1 MDDLEKLSKNNET
14 YSAQKRK
21 HLVSSLGQERGVK
34 SRGVCLPAAIAD
46 GLARHHAHEQ
56 LIYKQKLRKL
66 KKFIRNIVLENAA
79 LCDSV
84 AGVQEELALAIE
96 ERQYLLRK
104 IMQIQLS
111 TDQPLH
117 QDLKMLP
124 DFDEGEKSS
133 QSRLTDDRLTSLT
146 VSPFKASFL
155 KRKSLANN
163 EGDKSN
169 CSSNNNNGS
178 NPRSKS
184 RWKKG
189 AKVKRKCPP
198 IPLDSSGRPIFPL
211 HLGRLTIHSLGDIV
225 GDKEG
230 YHTESM
236 IYPVG
241 FCSSRMYASLK
252 NPQNQSLYTC
262 TIKEGSNKPRF
273 DIICDEDEVA
283 FYGNSPSD
291 CHSQILQKIN
301 MILGIDLLPTSLG
314 STEAEERGLR
324 FFGLSHPSVHNMIQA
339 CPGAR
344 KCGKYKW
351 IQFEVCR
358 SEAEAEG
365 VLEPDREASI
375 CHETLLRNIRFASSH
390 MGGGS

>member
-21 HLVSSLGQERGVK
+21 HLVSRILQDKQYSIVLQYCYLSLLNGYGLGQERGVK

-124 DFDEGEKSS
+124 DFDEG
-133 QSRLTDDRLTSLT
+133 
-146 VSPFKASFL
+146 
-155 KRKSLANN
+155 
-163 EGDKSN
+163 DKSN

-184 RWKKG
+184 RWKK
-189 AKVKRKCPP
+189 
-198 IPLDSSGRPIFPL
+198 
-211 HLGRLTIHSLGDIV
+211 
-225 GDKEG
+225 E
-230 YHTESM
+230 
-236 IYPVG
+236 
-241 FCSSRMYASLK
+241 
-252 NPQNQSLYTC
+252 
-262 TIKEGSNKPRF
+262 
-273 DIICDEDEVA
+273 
-283 FYGNSPSD
+283 
-291 CHSQILQKIN
+291 QK
-301 MILGIDLLPTSLG
+301 
-314 STEAEERGLR
+314 
-324 FFGLSHPSVHNMIQA
+324 
-339 CPGAR
+339 
-344 KCGKYKW
+344 
-351 IQFEVCR
+351 
-358 SEAEAEG
+358 
-365 VLEPDREASI
+365 
-375 CHETLLRNIRFASSH
+375 
-390 MGGGS
+390 

>member
-66 KKFIRNIVLENAA
+66 KKFIRNIVL
-79 LCDSV
+79 
-84 AGVQEELALAIE
+84 
-96 ERQYLLRK
+96 
-104 IMQIQLS
+104 
-111 TDQPLH
+111 
-117 QDLKMLP
+117 MLP
-124 DFDEGEKSS
+124 DFD
-133 QSRLTDDRLTSLT
+133 
-146 VSPFKASFL
+146 
-155 KRKSLANN
+155 

-169 CSSNNNNGS
+169 CSSNNNNNNGS